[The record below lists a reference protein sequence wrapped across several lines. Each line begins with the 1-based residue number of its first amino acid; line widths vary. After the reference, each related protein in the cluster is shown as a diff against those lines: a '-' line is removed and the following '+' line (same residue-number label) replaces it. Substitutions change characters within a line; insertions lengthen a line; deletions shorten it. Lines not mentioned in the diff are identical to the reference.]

1 MMAFKENFINASPKL
16 LEPIYKVTITAPEEI
31 TGAIMSTIQSHRSMV
46 EGMDAEGHFTIIKA
60 QIPIAEMHEFTND
73 LRSLS
78 QGRARI
84 TMEFDHYES
93 VPYEIQNKLIAD
105 FAKEAVEV

>member
-1 MMAFKENFINASPKL
+1 
-16 LEPIYKVTITAPEEI
+16 
-31 TGAIMSTIQSHRSMV
+31 MSTIQSHRSMV